1 MINPKTSICFWGC
14 FYCMVTRSEYRF
26 VVALVDVTKL
36 RFVCKKI
43 YYIFI
48 IAFFSLMAVACS
60 SEKALKKGD
69 KYAAIMEY
77 NEAVKEYKKAY
88 RKIPPKERAQRADV
102 AWKMGECYRKSNSP
116 VLAAAAY
123 QNALRYGCPDSLAL
137 LYLADALLEKGDY
150 KASEK
155 SYKAFLE
162 KAPDNRM
169 AQIGL
174 QSAMQSSEWKK
185 NPNRYIVKKSK
196 ELNGQRSDFCP
207 MYVGEDTTM
216 ILTTTTRKEATGD
229 EVSGITGQ
237 KSADL
242 FITKLDEKGKWQKS
256 EKIESDV
263 NSEFEDGACA
273 FTRDGKVMYFTRCV
287 TDPHYP
293 RFAGIYK
300 SNRSDASWSKP
311 EQVVITRDTL
321 SLYAHPAVSPDG
333 EWLYFTSNMAG
344 GHGGLDLWRF
354 YIGRSRSME
363 GIVENLGPMIN
374 TEGDEQFPSFGPK
387 GELFFSS
394 DGYPGMGGLDIFC
407 ATQASDT
414 LWNVVNMGAPLNS
427 NGDDFGMT
435 FAPGL
440 YRGFFSSNRGDA
452 RGWDHIYSFYLP
464 ETVHMLRGWLY
475 EKDGYELPEGV
486 IYMIGDDG
494 TNSSFGVMKDGSY
507 SVRVTPGVKY
517 VLLGTCKGY
526 LNSMQEF
533 TADSTDSNMEYNI
546 DFALASISKPVLI
559 DNIFYEYDKATLTA
573 ESTASLDELVRLL
586 DLNPNVTIE
595 LGSHCD
601 FRGSD
606 NYNQRLSQARAE
618 SVVEYLTANGIENE
632 RLKAVGYGEGT
643 PKVISKKVSEVHS
656 FLKEGDV
663 LTEAF
668 INALESEEQKEICH
682 ALNRRTEFQV
692 LRTTYKLYE

>member
-1 MINPKTSICFWGC
+1 
-14 FYCMVTRSEYRF
+14 
-26 VVALVDVTKL
+26 
-36 RFVCKKI
+36 
-43 YYIFI
+43 
-48 IAFFSLMAVACS
+48 
-60 SEKALKKGD
+60 
-69 KYAAIMEY
+69 MEY
-77 NEAVKEYKKAY
+77 HEAAKEYKKAY
-88 RKIPPKERAQRADV
+88 RQISPKERPKRAEV
-102 AWKMGECYRKSNSP
+102 AWKMGECYRKGNSA
-116 VLAAAAY
+116 VFAAAAY
-123 QNALRYGCPDSLAL
+123 QNAVRYGYPDSTAL

-155 SYKAFLE
+155 NYRAFLE
-162 KAPDNRM
+162 KAQDNRM

-174 QSAMQSSEWKK
+174 QSAMQSAEWKK

-196 ELNGQRSDFCP
+196 ELNGQRSDYCP
-207 MYVGEDTTM
+207 AYVGEDTTM
-216 ILTTTTRKEATGD
+216 IVTTTTRKEATGD
-229 EVSGITGQ
+229 ELSGITGQ
-237 KSADL
+237 KHADI
-242 FITKLDEKGKWQKS
+242 FMTKLDEKGKWQKS

-273 FTRDGKVMYFTRCV
+273 FTPDGKVMYFTRCV

-293 RFAGIYK
+293 RYAAIYK
-300 SNRSDASWSKP
+300 SSRSDASWGKP

-321 SLYAHPAVSPDG
+321 SLYTHPAVSPDG

-344 GHGGLDLWRF
+344 GCGGLDLWRF
-354 YIGRSRSME
+354 YIGPSRAME
-363 GIVENLGPMIN
+363 GIIENLGPMIN
-374 TEGDEQFPSFGPK
+374 TDGDEQFPSFGPK

-407 ATQASDT
+407 ATLSNDT
-414 LWNVVNMGAPLNS
+414 LWNVTNMGAPLNS

-452 RGWDHIYSFYLP
+452 RGWDHIYSFFLP
-464 ETVHMLRGWLY
+464 ETVHMLRGWIY

-526 LNSMQEF
+526 LNSMQEL
-533 TADSTDSNMEYNI
+533 TADCVEENREYQL
-546 DFALASISKPVLI
+546 DFELASITKPVLI

-573 ESTASLDELVRLL
+573 ESTASLNELVKLL
-586 DLNPNVTIE
+586 ELNPNVTIE

-618 SVVEYLTANGIENE
+618 SVVEYLTAAGIEKE
-632 RLKAVGYGEGT
+632 RLTAAGYGEES
-643 PKVISKKVSEVHS
+643 PKVITKKLSEKHT
-656 FLKEGDV
+656 FLKEGDL
-663 LTEAF
+663 LTEEF
-668 INALESEEQKEICH
+668 IDALDTEEQKEVCH

>member
-1 MINPKTSICFWGC
+1 MYRNIN
-14 FYCMVTRSEYRF
+14 
-26 VVALVDVTKL
+26 
-36 RFVCKKI
+36 
-43 YYIFI
+43 YIFAI
-48 IAFFSLMAVACS
+48 VLLAFIVAACS
-60 SEKALKKGD
+60 SEKSIRKGD
-69 KYAAIMEY
+69 KYAAVMEY
-77 NEAVKEYKKAY
+77 HEAAKEYKKAY
-88 RKIPPKERAQRADV
+88 RKIPPKERAKRAEV
-102 AWKMGECYRKSNSP
+102 AWKMGECYRKSNSA

-123 QNALRYGCPDSLAL
+123 QNAVRYGLPDSTAL

-155 SYKAFLE
+155 NYRLFLE
-162 KAPDNRM
+162 KAPGNRM

-174 QSAMQSSEWKK
+174 QSAQQSAGWKK

-207 MYVGEDTTM
+207 MFLGEDTTM
-216 ILTTTTRKEATGD
+216 VITTTTRKNATGD
-229 EVSGITGQ
+229 ELSGITGQ
-237 KSADL
+237 KHADL

-273 FTRDGKVMYFTRCV
+273 FTPDGKIMYFTRCV
-287 TDPHYP
+287 TDPQYP
-293 RFAGIYK
+293 RFAAIYK
-300 SNRSDASWSKP
+300 SSRSDASWGKP
-311 EQVVITRDTL
+311 EPVVISRDTL

-333 EWLYFTSNMAG
+333 NWLYFTSNMAG
-344 GHGGLDLWRF
+344 GCGGLDIWRF
-354 YIGRSRSME
+354 YIGTSKAME
-363 GIVENLGPMIN
+363 GIVENLGPMLN

-407 ATQASDT
+407 ATQPNDT
-414 LWNVVNMGAPLNS
+414 VWNVVNMGAPINS

-464 ETVHMLRGWLY
+464 ETVHMLRGWIY
-475 EKDGYELPEGV
+475 EKDGYELPEGI
-486 IYMIGDDG
+486 IYMIGNDG

-507 SVRVTPGVKY
+507 KVRVTPGVKY

-526 LNSMQEF
+526 LNAMHEL
-533 TADSTDSNMEYNI
+533 TADSVESNMEYQL
-546 DFALASISKPVLI
+546 DFALPSITKPVLI

-573 ESTASLDELVRLL
+573 ESTASLDELVKLL
-586 DLNPNVTIE
+586 ELNPNVTIE

-606 NYNQRLSQARAE
+606 NYNLRLSQARAE
-618 SVVEYLTANGIENE
+618 SVVEYLVNNGIEKE
-632 RLKAVGYGEGT
+632 RLTAAGYGEAA
-643 PKVISKKVSEVHS
+643 PKTVSKKMTEKYG

-663 LTEAF
+663 LTEEF
-668 INALESEEQKEICH
+668 INALESEEQKEACH